1 MSDDGSHLSVLATQ
15 ATQEHISPTAL
26 TYTEAKLY
34 QFAMAD
40 HWRPTTI
47 ADDHPYNNIWIED
60 DVVQLALSVTR
71 PNIKRYVRLVK
82 KEVDSQ

>member
-1 MSDDGSHLSVLATQ
+1 
-15 ATQEHISPTAL
+15 
-26 TYTEAKLY
+26 
-34 QFAMAD
+34 MAD

-60 DVVQLALSVTR
+60 DVVQFALSVTR